1 MVIFNILYI
10 YNFFTFFDVLLC
22 LVNQT
27 ALETLETNVVH
38 LIVILFQ
45 SPVTFDTV
53 LFFKLNQAT

>member
-1 MVIFNILYI
+1 MVVFNILYI
-10 YNFFTFFDVLLC
+10 YNFSHFLMYC

-53 LFFKLNQAT
+53 LFFRLNQTT

>member
-1 MVIFNILYI
+1 MY
-10 YNFFTFFDVLLC
+10 C

-53 LFFKLNQAT
+53 LFFRLNQTT